1 MMEKE
6 NIPACQ
12 YINHYKVMEEI
23 KKSLKN
29 STSHMM
35 KLLKY
40 IKQTSTKQWYRLLC
54 IKLSWD
60 IYFAHIL
67 SIEAIPKD

>member
-29 STSHMM
+29 STSQMM

-40 IKQTSTKQWYRLLC
+40 IKQTSTKQ
-54 IKLSWD
+54 
-60 IYFAHIL
+60 
-67 SIEAIPKD
+67 

>member
-1 MMEKE
+1 MTYMLDYTYIVSNQSQLWSTPNTGTFQMMEKE

-29 STSHMM
+29 STSHEP
-35 KLLKY
+35 
-40 IKQTSTKQWYRLLC
+40 
-54 IKLSWD
+54 WD
-60 IYFAHIL
+60 DEIAKIYQA
-67 SIEAIPKD
+67 

>member
-29 STSHMM
+29 STSHEP
-35 KLLKY
+35 
-40 IKQTSTKQWYRLLC
+40 
-54 IKLSWD
+54 WD
-60 IYFAHIL
+60 DEIAKIYQA
-67 SIEAIPKD
+67 